1 MVLRSSHAIFMGNVR
16 AMCKLQSLLLPI
28 LASIVAGNASQR
40 LPGYLVRHMNA
51 SADACVDFYEHACGG
66 WAQAHV
72 ADAYSSQ
79 LEQLDYVYHE
89 RLAALLEQPPSPG
102 QPRFVQLLRD
112 SYAACRALN
121 ERYDVGRFV
130 RWLREFSHVDM
141 ETEENDW
148 RPLLRLIKSY
158 GLPSLWQY
166 ETERKSL
173 SKSLKLTDA
182 ELWLLQLQ
190 PPWPVLAV
198 EFLDDFQPLNR
209 TRFRQLYHALQP
221 LGVAQGKLWL
231 QVKRLE
237 NQLLLCGLRK
247 LFKEVRERE
256 HDEELGE
263 MPFPTY
269 WLQLLEVPELLTTI
283 ELQSHVRCASV
294 MLAAEPA
301 PLIARYLQLRLM
313 HKLDMLPASTFGR
326 QECAAQS
333 RQLLTHAA
341 VWLLEQQQPPEQRQL
356 TNATMHELFEQLR
369 QRFELRLL
377 DNRNQFRPATQRFLL
392 EKLKRM
398 RLRVGVLP
406 LGSAEQQQQTLEA
419 HYAQLQLNASDYY
432 GNLLAMLG
440 QAERWAAATAAAD
453 RAEHVETDNE
463 LYLLQSDGFG
473 SYASPFF
480 LPDRNMVILPQSLL
494 GANLYRPHQAELY
507 THSALGFLLA
517 HELSHGFA
525 PTDVFYNWRGRKAT
539 GLQKI
544 RLLINRRFSSNR
556 RCLFRR
562 HDQMADEKFADV
574 NGLGLAYDSFFRAT
588 SSNATADND
597 TPSEGG
603 HTVQQHFFLNFAQFF
618 CQDDPDLEDSS
629 LHGGSRQRVNDAVAS
644 SKPFACAFGCEWT
657 QTRSPCQL
665 Y

>member
-1 MVLRSSHAIFMGNVR
+1 
-16 AMCKLQSLLLPI
+16 MCKLQSLLLPI
-28 LASIVAGNASQR
+28 FASIVAGNASQR

-66 WAQAHV
+66 WAQAHA
-72 ADAYSSQ
+72 ADAYNSQ
-79 LEQLDYVYHE
+79 LEQLDYMYHE
-89 RLAALLEQPPSPG
+89 RLAALLDQPPSPG

-141 ETEENDW
+141 KTEQNDW
-148 RPLLRLIKSY
+148 RPLLRLIKNY
-158 GLPSLWQY
+158 GLPTLWQY
-166 ETERKSL
+166 ETERKPM
-173 SKSLKLTDA
+173 SKSLKLKDA
-182 ELWLLQLQ
+182 ELWLLQLH
-190 PPWPVLAV
+190 PPWPVLVA
-198 EFLDDFQPLNR
+198 ELLDDFQPLNR

-221 LGVAQGKLWL
+221 LGVPQGKLWL
-231 QVKRLE
+231 QVKQLE
-237 NQLLLCGLRK
+237 NQLLFCGVK
-247 LFKEVRERE
+247 ELFEEARESE
-256 HDEELGE
+256 HDEEHVV
-263 MPFPTY
+263 MPSALN
-269 WLQLLEVPELLTTI
+269 WLQLLQMSELLTTI
-283 ELQSHVRCASV
+283 QLQPHVRCASD

-301 PLIARYLQLRLM
+301 PLIARYLQLRLL
-313 HKLDMLPASTFGR
+313 HKLDNLPAPTFGR

-341 VWLLEQQQPPEQRQL
+341 DWLLEQQQPPEQRQL
-356 TNATMHELFEQLR
+356 TNATMHKLFEQLR

-377 DNRNQFRPATQRFLL
+377 DNRNQFRPSTQRFLL
-392 EKLKRM
+392 EKVKRM

-440 QAERWAAATAAAD
+440 QAERWAAAAAD
-453 RAEHVETDNE
+453 SAMQMETDNE

-480 LPDRNMVILPQSLL
+480 LPDSNLVILPQSLL
-494 GANLYRPHQAELY
+494 GANLYRPHQAEVY

-525 PTDVFYNWRGRKAT
+525 PTDVFYDGRGNKAT
-539 GLQKI
+539 GQQKM
-544 RLLINRRFSSNR
+544 RLLVNRRFSSHR

-574 NGLGLAYDSFFRAT
+574 NGLYLAYDNYFKANYNAT
-588 SSNATADND
+588 PSSATADNSN
-597 TPSEGG
+597 PSEGR

-644 SKPFACAFGCEWT
+644 SKAFARAFGCEWT
-657 QTRSPCQL
+657 QTRNTCQL